1 MSSIFNNFVN
11 SIFGSEGYLRSQQ
24 HASRLYRD
32 DGFYDFAPKAGWLY
46 YVVLNINPTEAV
58 EREISSKWS
67 NKYQQMVGILV
78 KSVQMPGF
86 KITTEVLNQYN
97 RKTVVQTKLNY
108 EPVTLQFHD
117 DMANATNDLW
127 KNYYQY
133 YYADGAY
140 ESAANPTVKPRSTQ
154 FDQRYNLAGRSF
166 NSSFTDTK
174 AGNINYKYGFN
185 KPHEAPFFKDI
196 EIYQLNRQQYTGIKL
211 VNPVITSWQ
220 HGELNQSTN
229 QLLESKMTV
238 AYESVVYSSGIIK
251 RNVDIVGNH
260 YDTVPSPN
268 RPGGAL
274 GAIAGASDVFGTL
287 GEFSDSKN
295 PLDLLKAG
303 IQISNVAKTVKN
315 ITSDSLKQ
323 EGYSIIAG
331 GLGAFAAGGS
341 GLGPVDRIL
350 NNPATVGTV
359 NLFRNLD
366 NSSVNGKIIATQRK
380 D

>member
-32 DGFYDFAPKAGWLY
+32 DGFYNFAPKAGWLY
-46 YVVLNINPTEAV
+46 YVVLNINPNPAV
-58 EREISSKWS
+58 VREISSIWR
-67 NKYQQMVGILV
+67 NKYQNMVGILA

-140 ESAANPTVKPRSTQ
+140 EANKRAASSGSATNP
-154 FDQRYNLAGRSF
+154 SF
-166 NSSFTDTK
+166 RDTK
-174 AGNINYKYGFN
+174 TGSINYKYGFN
-185 KPHEAPFFKDI
+185 KPHEVPFFNDI
-196 EIYQLNRQQYTGIKL
+196 EIYQLNRQQYTGIRL

-220 HGELNQSTN
+220 HGELNQSNN
-229 QLLESKMTV
+229 QYLESKMTV

-287 GEFSDSKN
+287 SEFSDTKN

-331 GLGAFAAGGS
+331 GLGAIAAGGRS
-341 GLGPVDRIL
+341 GTSAADRIL

-359 NLFRNLD
+359 NLFRNAD
-366 NSSVNGKIIATQRK
+366 NSSVNGKTIATQRTN
-380 D
+380 

>member
-24 HASRLYRD
+24 HATRLYRD
-32 DGFYDFAPKAGWLY
+32 DGFYNFSPKAGWLY
-46 YVVLNINPTEAV
+46 YVVLNINPSISV
-58 EREISSKWS
+58 EREISSVWRE
-67 NKYQQMVGILV
+67 KYQKMVGILA

-108 EPVTLQFHD
+108 EPVVLQFHD

-140 ESAANPTVKPRSTQ
+140 EAKRRTANLGVFNP
-154 FDQRYNLAGRSF
+154 SF
-166 NSSFTDTK
+166 RDTK
-174 AGNINYKYGFN
+174 AGTINYKYGFN
-185 KPHEAPFFKDI
+185 KPHEEPFFNQI
-196 EIYQLNRQQYTGIKL
+196 EIYQLNRQQYTGITL
-211 VNPVITSWQ
+211 VNPVITNWQ
-220 HGELNQSTN
+220 HGELNQSNN

-260 YDTVPSPN
+260 YDVVPSPN

-287 GEFSDSKN
+287 SDFSDSQN

-303 IQISNVAKTVKN
+303 VQISNVAKTAKN

-331 GLGAFAAGGS
+331 GLGAIAATGRPGSFAGAGE
-341 GLGPVDRIL
+341 RIL
-350 NNPATVGTV
+350 NNPGSIGAV
-359 NLFRNLD
+359 NLFRSVENR
-366 NSSVNGKIIATQRK
+366 SVNGQTTATPFK
-380 D
+380 G

>member
-24 HASRLYRD
+24 HATRLYRD
-32 DGFYDFAPKAGWLY
+32 DGFYNFSPKAGWLY
-46 YVVLNINPTEAV
+46 YVVLNINPDPAV
-58 EREISSKWS
+58 SREISSVWGDRYSK
-67 NKYQQMVGILV
+67 MVGILA
-78 KSVQMPGF
+78 KSVTLPNF
-86 KITTEVLNQYN
+86 KITTETLNQYN

-140 ESAANPTVKPRSTQ
+140 ESKRRTANLGVFNP
-154 FDQRYNLAGRSF
+154 SF
-166 NSSFTDTK
+166 RDTK
-174 AGNINYKYGFN
+174 SGNINYKYGFN
-185 KPHEAPFFKDI
+185 KPHEAPFFNQI
-196 EIYQLNRQQYTGIKL
+196 EIYQLNRQQYTGITL
-211 VNPVITSWQ
+211 VNPVITNWQ

-287 GEFSDSKN
+287 TDFSDSKN

-303 IQISNVAKTVKN
+303 IQISNVAKTAKN

-331 GLGAFAAGGS
+331 GLGAIAAGGR
-341 GLGPVDRIL
+341 GGTLADAGTRIL
-350 NNPATVGTV
+350 NNPSTIGAV
-359 NLFRNLD
+359 NLFKGIE
-366 NSSVNGKIIATQRK
+366 NSSVNGKIIATSRNLGP
-380 D
+380 

>member
-32 DGFYDFAPKAGWLY
+32 DGFYNFAPKAGWLY
-46 YVVLNINPTEAV
+46 YVVLTINPAPAV
-58 EREISSKWS
+58 SREISSIWT
-67 NKYQQMVGILV
+67 NKYQKMVGILA

-140 ESAANPTVKPRSTQ
+140 ESKKRQYKTRASLGQFNGSTVNP
-154 FDQRYNLAGRSF
+154 SF
-166 NSSFTDTK
+166 GDTK
-174 AGNINYKYGFN
+174 AGSINYKYGFN
-185 KPHEAPFFKDI
+185 KPHEAPFFNDI

-211 VNPVITSWQ
+211 INPVITSWQ

-229 QLLESKMTV
+229 QLLESKMTI
-238 AYESVVYSSGIIK
+238 AYESVEYSSGIIK
-251 RNVDIVGNH
+251 GNVDIIENH

-274 GAIAGASDVFGTL
+274 GAIAGASDVFGTISN
-287 GEFSDSKN
+287 FSDLTT
-295 PLDLLKAG
+295 PLDVLQAG

-331 GLGAFAAGGS
+331 GLGALAAGGRS
-341 GLGPVDRIL
+341 SSLTAVDRIL

-359 NLFRNLD
+359 NLFRNAD
-366 NSSVNGKIIATQRK
+366 NSSVNGKTTAK
-380 D
+380 PFGGS